1 MSAVTSL
8 RRLALIIGL
17 VCALSWA
24 SAGAAPA
31 MAASPYLIPMPAG
44 SHVGITQGN
53 YDGDH
58 DPKYSGQFAWD
69 FVLYH
74 SAADFPVV
82 AARGGKVIGLRS
94 DSSIHCGGMGE
105 APGESCWTEA
115 NYVLVDH
122 GDGTSALYMHLAQG
136 SVQVSVGKTVAQGQV
151 LGRAGSTGW
160 STGIHLHF
168 QVEATPSPA
177 RVKAAAAGWWWMPTV
192 SVTFSDPSVLER
204 NPNGIPTVSGST
216 AGGYVSANGG
226 SAGQGPTA
234 APPGGVWIS
243 PDDGSQQVMTI
254 HAAAH
259 AYPSKAGQPAIDHVN
274 FTVWWPALGTKSGPW
289 KTACTVRPPKSGD
302 EYACDFDPLDL
313 GAPAGQLSVSF
324 DVYDTAGGSSL
335 SPNGERTV
343 QWTPPDAVVA
353 DGWQTYQ
360 GDGYVV
366 DYPGAAL
373 YEKIPDSQTY
383 GLYSGGVSYYAVGSD
398 TNPQA
403 VYLVEHISFSSYLNA
418 SSLDYTTFLKDM
430 LSLYSMSSSNLA
442 ITQHD
447 ITVDGKSGL
456 YFSMEG
462 GGSAA
467 ESEVVAVGNN
477 LYLVM
482 AAHQTGDSTLDS
494 QRFFQSFHLR

>member
-1 MSAVTSL
+1 MV
-8 RRLALIIGL
+8 GL
-17 VCALSWA
+17 VSLLSSA
-24 SAGAAPA
+24 GAGAAPV
-31 MAASPYLIPMPAG
+31 MAAGPYLLPLLAG

-58 DPKYSGQFAWD
+58 DPKYSGQYAWD

-94 DSSIHCGGMGE
+94 DSSIHCGGKEE

-115 NYVLVDH
+115 NYVLIDH
-122 GDGTSALYMHLAQG
+122 GDGTSALYVHLAQA

-168 QVEATPSPA
+168 QVETTPSPA

-204 NPNGIPTVSGST
+204 NPDGIPTVSGSA
-216 AGGYVSANGG
+216 AGGYVSSNGG
-226 SAGQGPTA
+226 SAGQGPA
-234 APPGGVWIS
+234 AATPGGTWIS
-243 PDDGSQQVMTI
+243 PADGSQQVMTI

-259 AYPSKAGQPAIDHVN
+259 AYPSKAADPAIDHVD
-274 FTVWWPALGTKSGPW
+274 FTVWWPALGSKSGPW
-289 KTACTVRPPKSGD
+289 KTACTVPSPTSGD
-302 EYACDFDPLDL
+302 EYSCDFDPLDL
-313 GAPAGQLSVSF
+313 GAPAGQLWLSF
-324 DVYDTAGGSSL
+324 DVYDTAGGSNL

-343 QWTPPDAVVA
+343 DWTPPDVVV

-366 DYPGAAL
+366 DYPGTATT
-373 YEKIPDSQTY
+373 EEIPESQTY
-383 GLYSGGVSYYAVGSD
+383 GLYSGTASYYTEGPES
-398 TNPQA
+398 NPQV
-403 VYLVEHISFSSYLNA
+403 VYLVEHLVFATSLNA
-418 SSLDYTTFLKDM
+418 SSYDYTTLLKEM
-430 LSLYSMSSSNLA
+430 LSFYSLSSSDVA
-442 ITQHD
+442 VTQRD
-447 ITVDGKSGL
+447 ISVDGNNGL

-467 ESEVVAVGNN
+467 EFEVIAVGND
-477 LYLVM
+477 LDVVM
-482 AAHQTGDSTLDS
+482 AGHQTTDTTLDS
-494 QRFFQSFHLR
+494 RRFFDSFHLR